1 MAADARGIATLRT
14 EPSDL
19 AFLGVTEIAARYA
32 NRSLSPTELVDH
44 LLSRIAALDSCVHAF
59 IRLDAD
65 RARGAAVAATAE
77 IAAGRS
83 RGSLHGIPVAIKDVI
98 DVADTPTTCHSR
110 ILLDNV
116 ARADAAVV
124 AGLREAGAII
134 IGKVATHEFATG
146 GPIFDLPFPPAR
158 NPWNL
163 DCHPGGS
170 SSGSGAG
177 LAAGFFPLSLGTDT
191 AGSARNPAGAC
202 GVVGLK
208 PTYGL
213 VSRRGVFPLAHTLD
227 HVGALARSVG
237 DAALLLDAIAGHDP
251 ADPASV
257 PASLATADLA
267 TADLS
272 RGLRGL
278 RVGYVRHF
286 HETDIP
292 ADPEVAAALDNV
304 ARVLAAE
311 GAAVTE
317 AILPPLARFTA
328 VNRVIMHAEAF
339 AIHAR
344 WLRERPGDYGRMT
357 RENLLVGAFLSAED
371 YVRALKGRRHLIA
384 AVESVFREVDVLLT
398 AATMEPPTRIHD
410 SEATARSYPRQARTP
425 FNVTGHP
432 ALAMMS
438 GLSAAGLPLS
448 VQFVARYFEERT
460 LMRAAAGYE
469 RAMDFPIFAPLERLA
484 AAKAAESAWE
494 QATAVGTVP
503 ISRLNMV
510 VNAAG
515 LE

>member
-1 MAADARGIATLRT
+1 MAADAGGIATLRT

-19 AFLGVTEIAARYA
+19 AFLGATEIAERYA
-32 NRSLSPTELVDH
+32 DRSLSPTELVDH
-44 LLSRIAALDSCVHAF
+44 LLARIAALDWCVQAF

-65 RARGAAVAATAE
+65 RARGAAVAAE

-83 RGSLHGIPVAIKDVI
+83 RGSLHGIPVAIKDMI

-116 ARADAAVV
+116 ARADVAVV

-227 HVGALARSVG
+227 HVGVLARSVG

-257 PASLATADLA
+257 RASLATPDLA

-278 RVGYVRHF
+278 RIGYVRHF

-317 AILPPLARFTA
+317 VILPPLARFTA

-344 WLRERPGDYGRMT
+344 WLQTSRRLWPNDAGKPARRCLPHGRRLCPGAQRATPLDRRCGERFPRSRRASDGGHD
-357 RENLLVGAFLSAED
+357 GAAHPDPRFRSDRAKLSASGTD
-371 YVRALKGRRHLIA
+371 AIQCHGTSGPCDDVRVVCSRPSAFGTVRRALLRGAYAGARGRR
-384 AVESVFREVDVLLT
+384 V
-398 AATMEPPTRIHD
+398 
-410 SEATARSYPRQARTP
+410 
-425 FNVTGHP
+425 
-432 ALAMMS
+432 
-438 GLSAAGLPLS
+438 
-448 VQFVARYFEERT
+448 
-460 LMRAAAGYE
+460 
-469 RAMDFPIFAPLERLA
+469 
-484 AAKAAESAWE
+484 
-494 QATAVGTVP
+494 
-503 ISRLNMV
+503 
-510 VNAAG
+510 
-515 LE
+515 